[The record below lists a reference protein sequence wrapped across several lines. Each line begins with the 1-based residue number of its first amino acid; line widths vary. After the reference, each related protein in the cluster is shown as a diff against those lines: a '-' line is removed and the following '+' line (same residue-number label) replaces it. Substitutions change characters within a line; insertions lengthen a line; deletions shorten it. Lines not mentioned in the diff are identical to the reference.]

1 METQP
6 EQDDEWELPGE
17 DVLKEL
23 SPLQEIRQR
32 GLFQRI
38 ACQRAAYFADV
49 EAIQHGVEDDE
60 IEMDD
65 PGTRSAGGKAAGQP
79 EERSP
84 PSGFADLS
92 TWCCDAYLPAHAR
105 SVQLPEAPSR
115 LNSIADQPTM
125 VLSLLSPQQSPIA
138 DMPTQ
143 PNLSALSASAPDK
156 LCAPGKASSTIWR
169 RLWNALLRL
178 GRRLL
183 RAWST
188 CSPRGKRSLNARLP
202 IARSHELFMQR
213 LREQGQRNIS
223 SRVASIPRGG
233 TSSHQIRL
241 PADRLCR

>member
-1 METQP
+1 MGTQP

-49 EAIQHGVEDDE
+49 EAIQHGIEDDE

-65 PGTRSAGGKAAGQP
+65 PGTRSAGDKAAGQP
-79 EERSP
+79 EDRSP

-92 TWCCDAYLPAHAR
+92 TWCCDAYLPARAR
-105 SVQLPEAPSR
+105 SVKLPDAPPR
-115 LNSIADQPTM
+115 LISIADQPT
-125 VLSLLSPQQSPIA
+125 VALSLLSPRQSHIA

-143 PNLSALSASAPDK
+143 PNLSTLSASVPDK
-156 LCAPGKASSTIWR
+156 LRTPGKASATLWR

-178 GRRLL
+178 CGRLL
-183 RAWST
+183 RAWPA
-188 CSPRGKRSLNARLP
+188 CSPQKMCSPNRRLP
-202 IARSHELFMQR
+202 GARSHELLMQR
-213 LREQGQRNIS
+213 LREHGQQGIS
-223 SRVASIPRGG
+223 SRVASIPPGG
-233 TSSHQIRL
+233 TSSHQVRL
-241 PADRLCR
+241 PADRLFR